1 MKQPDQRQRAAGRR
15 IAGHAQEDHI
25 LDPYQARQKPAEGAV
40 CPECGAL
47 YWDGRWQWPVAARN
61 AAQQIC
67 PACRRISDK
76 FPAGV
81 VTLRG
86 RLPQP
91 QQDDLVR
98 LVRHQEEAEKAE
110 HPLNRIIG
118 IDETAQGLVVTTT
131 DIHLPPR
138 IGEVVRRAF
147 HGALDIEFDSDEY
160 FVRVNWTLPSGEA
173 G

>member
-1 MKQPDQRQRAAGRR
+1 M
-15 IAGHAQEDHI
+15 
-25 LDPYQARQKPAEGAV
+25 
-40 CPECGAL
+40 
-47 YWDGRWQWPVAARN
+47 AARN

-131 DIHLPPR
+131 DIHLPRR
-138 IGEVVRRAF
+138 IGEAVRRAF